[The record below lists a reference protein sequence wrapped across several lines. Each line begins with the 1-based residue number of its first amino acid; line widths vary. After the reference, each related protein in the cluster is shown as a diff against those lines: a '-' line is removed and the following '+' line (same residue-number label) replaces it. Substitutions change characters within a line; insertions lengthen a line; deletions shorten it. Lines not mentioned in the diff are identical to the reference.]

1 MLATFTSTQ
10 AAWRLFPRNKHFA
23 SKFLPAAMNVGELLA
38 SSLSPEH
45 ATRQAAEHALESAA
59 RDSYVRIR

>member
-1 MLATFTSTQ
+1 
-10 AAWRLFPRNKHFA
+10 
-23 SKFLPAAMNVGELLA
+23 MNVGELLA